1 MWVAHVMSE
10 YPEELEA
17 DLLQFFGVDLLD
29 VWRNKVSLRRVLVLS
44 KRLMHMHGQAALPM
58 AYDES
63 LSWGTQEHLMARV
76 TDALEVSNWMFIQAN
91 SGEGAGEVPFPDPVP
106 RPGDVLPEEEPKKLA
121 STGEVASFL
130 NNIHSML

>member
-1 MWVAHVMSE
+1 MWVAHVMTE

-29 VWRNKVSLRRVLVLS
+29 VWRGNISLRRIMVLS
-44 KRLMHMHGQAALPM
+44 KRLMHMHGRAALPM

-63 LSWGTQEHLMARV
+63 LSWGTQEHLTAKIA
-76 TDALEVSNWMFIQAN
+76 DSLEVANWMFIQAN
-91 SGEGAGEVPFPDPVP
+91 TSEDGEEIPFPDPIP
-106 RPGDVLPEEEPKKLA
+106 RPGVEPPEEAPKEMA
-121 STGEVASFL
+121 STTEVADFL